1 MAPSVGERRVLVRRN
16 LYLSVEQNKALVR
29 RFLEARVET
38 DLDAL
43 DEILAP
49 DFVSHVKLVPGQ
61 QTWPR
66 RLQTGSH

>member
-1 MAPSVGERRVLVRRN
+1 M
-16 LYLSVEQNKALVR
+16 SVEQNKALVR